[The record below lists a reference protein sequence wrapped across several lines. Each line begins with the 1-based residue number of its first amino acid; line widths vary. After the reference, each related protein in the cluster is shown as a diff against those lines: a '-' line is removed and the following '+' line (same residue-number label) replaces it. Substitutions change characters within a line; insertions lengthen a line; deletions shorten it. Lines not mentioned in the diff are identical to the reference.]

1 MHTDINLYVIGAVKC
16 NIMEFVPSV
25 KVSNRFKF
33 EKLNMRRL
41 IAMGKQW
48 MKPFGAVLVASSLL
62 VGGTAW
68 VAPGNYAYAAEVQG
82 VQQNVINVVGKGEIQ
97 VKPDIAYLSIG
108 VNSTAETAASA
119 QKANAAKIQK
129 VTNLLKNTWKISA
142 DDIQTS
148 QFYVQPNYT
157 YSEKDGQKIKGYTA
171 HHTLTVTYRDMD
183 KIGELLDAA
192 SQAGANNIENV
203 RFTVEN
209 PEKYESEVIAKAVA
223 NADVKAGAI
232 AKAVKRQLGT
242 VLSVSQPDGN
252 VPVFYA
258 NESIMA
264 KAASDSNA
272 GTQIEAGQVKV
283 STVLNIT
290 YEMK

>member
-1 MHTDINLYVIGAVKC
+1 
-16 NIMEFVPSV
+16 
-25 KVSNRFKF
+25 
-33 EKLNMRRL
+33 
-41 IAMGKQW
+41 MGKQW
-48 MKPFGAVLVASSLL
+48 LKPFGAVLVASSLL
-62 VGGTAW
+62 AGGSAW

-108 VNSTAETAASA
+108 VNSKAETAASA

-148 QFYVQPNYT
+148 QFYVQPDYT
-157 YSEKDGQKIKGYTA
+157 YSEKDGQKVKGYTA

-183 KIGELLDAA
+183 KIGDLLDAA
-192 SQAGANNIENV
+192 SQEGANTIENV

-232 AKAVKRQLGT
+232 AKAVKRELGT
-242 VLSVSQPDGN
+242 VLSVSQSDAN

-258 NESIMA
+258 SETA
-264 KAASDSNA
+264 KAQVMSDSKA
-272 GTQIEAGQVKV
+272 STQIEAGQVKV

>member
-41 IAMGKQW
+41 IVMGKQW

>member
-1 MHTDINLYVIGAVKC
+1 
-16 NIMEFVPSV
+16 
-25 KVSNRFKF
+25 
-33 EKLNMRRL
+33 
-41 IAMGKQW
+41 MGKQW
-48 MKPFGAVLVASSLL
+48 LKPFGAVLVASSLL
-62 VGGTAW
+62 AGGSTW

-82 VQQNVINVVGKGEIQ
+82 VQHNVINVVGKGEIQ

-108 VNSTAETAASA
+108 VNSKAETAASA

-157 YSEKDGQKIKGYTA
+157 YSEKDGQKVKGYTA
-171 HHTLTVTYRDMD
+171 HHTLTVTYRDMA
-183 KIGELLDAA
+183 KIGDLLDAA
-192 SQAGANNIENV
+192 SQAGANTIENV

-209 PEKYESEVIAKAVA
+209 PEKYESEVIAQAVA

-232 AKAVKRQLGT
+232 AKAVKRELGT
-242 VLSVSQPDGN
+242 VLSVSQPDAN

-258 NESIMA
+258 SETA
-264 KAASDSNA
+264 KAQAMSDSNA
-272 GTQIEAGQVKV
+272 STQIEAGQVKV
-283 STVLNIT
+283 STILNIT

>member
-1 MHTDINLYVIGAVKC
+1 MGKLWLKPLGAV
-16 NIMEFVPSV
+16 M
-25 KVSNRFKF
+25 
-33 EKLNMRRL
+33 
-41 IAMGKQW
+41 
-48 MKPFGAVLVASSLL
+48 VAGTLL

-68 VAPGNYAYAAEVQG
+68 VAPSNYAYAAEVQG
-82 VQQNVINVVGKGEIQ
+82 VQQNVINVVGTGEIQ

-108 VNSTAETAASA
+108 VNSTADTAASA

-129 VTNLLKNTWKISA
+129 VSNLLKSTWKISA

-171 HHTLTVTYRDMD
+171 HHTLTVTYREMD

-203 RFTVEN
+203 RFTVEK
-209 PEKYESEVIAKAVA
+209 PESFEAQVIEKAVA

-232 AKAVKRQLGT
+232 AKAVKRQLGA
-242 VLSVSQPDGN
+242 VLSVSQGDAN

-258 NESIMA
+258 SEALMS
-264 KAASDSNA
+264 KATADSA
-272 GTQIEAGQVKV
+272 GSTEIETGQVKV
-283 STVLNIT
+283 STTLNIT

>member
-1 MHTDINLYVIGAVKC
+1 
-16 NIMEFVPSV
+16 
-25 KVSNRFKF
+25 
-33 EKLNMRRL
+33 
-41 IAMGKQW
+41 MGKQW
-48 MKPFGAVLVASSLL
+48 MKPLGAVLVAGTLL

-157 YSEKDGQKIKGYTA
+157 YNDNEGQKVKGYTA
-171 HHTLTVTYRDMD
+171 HHTLTITYREMD

-209 PEKYESEVIAKAVA
+209 PESFEAQVIEKAVA

-232 AKAVKRQLGT
+232 AKAIKRQLGS
-242 VLSVSQPDGN
+242 VLSVNQGDAN
-252 VPVFYA
+252 VPVMYA
-258 NESIMA
+258 NEALMSA
-264 KAASDSNA
+264 KSDAAG
-272 GTQIEAGQVKV
+272 GTAIETGQVKV
-283 STVLNIT
+283 STTLNIT

>member
-1 MHTDINLYVIGAVKC
+1 
-16 NIMEFVPSV
+16 MEFVPSV
-25 KVSNRFKF
+25 KVSNALKF
-33 EKLNMRRL
+33 EMLTHKGA
-41 IAMGKQW
+41 IVMGKQW
-48 MKPFGAVLVASSLL
+48 MKPFGAVLVASTLL

-119 QKANAAKIQK
+119 QKANAAKVQK
-129 VTNLLKNTWKISA
+129 VSNLLKNTWKISA

-148 QFYVQPNYT
+148 QFSVQPNYT
-157 YSEKDGQKIKGYTA
+157 YSEKDGQQIKGYTA
-171 HHTLTVTYRDMD
+171 HHTLTVTYREMD

-209 PEKYESEVIAKAVA
+209 PESYESQVIEKAVA

-232 AKAVKRQLGT
+232 AKAVKRQLGA
-242 VLSVSQPDGN
+242 VLSVSQGDAN

-258 NESIMA
+258 SEALMS
-264 KAASDSNA
+264 KALDTA
-272 GTQIEAGQVKV
+272 GSTEIETGQVKV
-283 STVLNIT
+283 STILNIT

>member
-1 MHTDINLYVIGAVKC
+1 
-16 NIMEFVPSV
+16 
-25 KVSNRFKF
+25 
-33 EKLNMRRL
+33 
-41 IAMGKQW
+41 MGKQW
-48 MKPFGAVLVASSLL
+48 MKPLGAVLVAGTLL

-68 VAPGNYAYAAEVQG
+68 VTPGNYAYAAEVQG
-82 VQQNVINVVGKGEIQ
+82 VQQNVIHVVGKGEIQ

-129 VTNLLKNTWKISA
+129 VSNLLKNTWKISA

-157 YSEKDGQKIKGYTA
+157 YNDKEGQKIKGYTA
-171 HHTLTVTYRDMD
+171 HHTLTITYREMD

-192 SQAGANNIENV
+192 SGAGANNIENV

-209 PEKYESEVIAKAVA
+209 PENFEAQVIEKAVA

-232 AKAVKRQLGT
+232 AKAVKRQLGA
-242 VLSVSQPDGN
+242 VLSVSQGDAN

-258 NESIMA
+258 TESLMA
-264 KAASDSNA
+264 KDVAESAA
-272 GTQIEAGQVKV
+272 GTEIETGQVKV
-283 STVLNIT
+283 STTLNIT

>member
-1 MHTDINLYVIGAVKC
+1 MA
-16 NIMEFVPSV
+16 
-25 KVSNRFKF
+25 
-33 EKLNMRRL
+33 
-41 IAMGKQW
+41 KQW

-62 VGGTAW
+62 VGGTSY
-68 VAPGNYAYAAEVQG
+68 VAPGNYAYAAE

-108 VNSTAETAASA
+108 VNSAAETAASA

-129 VTNLLKNTWKISA
+129 VTNLLKNTWKINA

-157 YSEKDGQKIKGYTA
+157 YNEKDGQKVKGYTA

-209 PEKYESEVIAKAVA
+209 PERYESEVIAKAVA

-232 AKAVKRQLGT
+232 AKAVKRELGT
-242 VLSVSQPDGN
+242 VLSVSQPDAN
-252 VPVFYA
+252 VPVLYA
-258 NESIMA
+258 NEALMS
-264 KAASDSNA
+264 KSESDSNA

>member
-1 MHTDINLYVIGAVKC
+1 
-16 NIMEFVPSV
+16 ME
-25 KVSNRFKF
+25 
-33 EKLNMRRL
+33 
-41 IAMGKQW
+41 
-48 MKPFGAVLVASSLL
+48 
-62 VGGTAW
+62 
-68 VAPGNYAYAAEVQG
+68 
-82 VQQNVINVVGKGEIQ
+82 
-97 VKPDIAYLSIG
+97 
-108 VNSTAETAASA
+108 
-119 QKANAAKIQK
+119 
-129 VTNLLKNTWKISA
+129 
-142 DDIQTS
+142 
-148 QFYVQPNYT
+148 
-157 YSEKDGQKIKGYTA
+157 
-171 HHTLTVTYRDMD
+171 

-209 PEKYESEVIAKAVA
+209 PEKYESDVIAKAVA

-242 VLSVSQPDGN
+242 VLSVSQPDAN

-258 NESIMA
+258 SESLMSQA
-264 KAASDSNA
+264 KSESDA